1 MFLISLG
8 AISQYIQTREFL
20 FIQSSNMLSHTSSF
34 RVFTNHLAS
43 YVYGWLVQQQA
54 YNDLIFTLPKGTFG
68 CLVSAFKKKLEKK
81 KKKRKQETYLV
92 SFLEHKQ
99 LHDSLFDV
107 RICAVL
113 IRVAINRVIMYFVFL
128 PFPVAHSRVC
138 RWKFSIN
145 TWQMCGSAVN
155 LKQCCVRCY
164 QKRWS
169 HSASWFCHISYR
181 WWSFCYQ
188 GAAVA

>member
-1 MFLISLG
+1 MFLISLR

-20 FIQSSNMLSHTSSF
+20 FIQSSNVLSHTSGF
-34 RVFTNHLAS
+34 RIFTNHLAR
-43 YVYGWLVQQQA
+43 YVYGWLVRQQA
-54 YNDLIFTLPKGTFG
+54 YNDLIFTFPKGTFW
-68 CLVSAFKKKLEKK
+68 CLISAFKKKL

-107 RICAVL
+107 GVCAVL
-113 IRVAINRVIMYFVFL
+113 IRVAINIVIMYFVFL
-128 PFPVAHSRVC
+128 PFPVAHSHVC
-138 RWKFSIN
+138 WCKLSIN

-155 LKQCCVRCY
+155 LKRCCVRCY

-181 WWSFCYQ
+181 WWSFFYQ